1 MIEEEGRWMRESE
14 VAWVG
19 CWGEL
24 GRVRVRS
31 GGEGEGEV
39 RSGVG
44 GEGEGGDAW
53 VVG

>member
-1 MIEEEGRWMRESE
+1 MRESE
-14 VAWVG
+14 VACVG